1 METKPKVRKTPRKP
15 SKDRVRRWCLAY
27 AERFAATREGMR
39 SVMLRRAVRAARFHV
54 GTNMAEVEAWIDE
67 VIDELIRLGVVNDAA
82 FAAARTG
89 SLSRS
94 GRSSRVIR
102 QKLVQKG
109 VEAEMADEAIVA
121 FDERARGD
129 DDDPIDPELA
139 RAAALMRRRRLGP
152 YGTKKS
158 LDDRKALATLARA
171 GFSFAASKTA
181 LALSPDEADDLSRRL
196 Q

>member
-1 METKPKVRKTPRKP
+1 MMETKNKVRKTPRKP
-15 SKDRVRRWCLAY
+15 TKDRVRRWCLAY

-39 SVMLRRAVRAARFHV
+39 SVMLRRAVRAARFHE
-54 GTNMAEVEAWIDE
+54 GTNMAEVEAWLDE
-67 VIDELIRLGVVNDAA
+67 VIDELIRLGIVNDAA

-121 FDERARGD
+121 FDESARGD

-139 RAAALMRRRRLGP
+139 RATALMRRRRLGP
-152 YGTKKS
+152 YGKES
-158 LDDRKALATLARA
+158 ADDRKALATLARA
-171 GFSFAASKTA
+171 GFSFALSKAA
-181 LALSPDEADDLSRRL
+181 LALSLDEADDAARRL
-196 Q
+196 R